1 MTWTR
6 FGYICRRALLDVEKG
21 APVEASLARAEAE
34 EGSQLYGKRPSGGS
48 VPRSLLERMGS
59 SLSREEAIDAL
70 RVYGQL
76 GIVDQ
81 LDEPM
86 QFKRV
91 IAYLCLV
98 VFVFHGVGAVYLLKV
113 VPNFVRV
120 LSEFEGALPGRLEF
134 FQEYWAAQTG
144 LISLLLLVCLL
155 SAFQVKMLFRFKSGA
170 GQGLSGRL
178 LLGPGI
184 RRSYARVNSVLY
196 FPVDTT
202 GPDSTEAVAGHLNR
216 ARSAGMDMYRE
227 MRELLQLEVREL
239 LRRSE
244 RQLKIMAGAVAVVV
258 ILAMTLFLA
267 SAYAPIFIMG
277 DTI

>member
-21 APVEASLARAEAE
+21 APVDASLARAEE
-34 EGSQLYGKRPSGGS
+34 EGGSQLYGKRPCAGS
-48 VPRSLLERMGS
+48 VPRTLLERMGS
-59 SLSREEAIDAL
+59 SLSREEAISAL

-76 GIVDQ
+76 GSVDQ
-81 LDEPM
+81 LDEPL

-98 VFVFHGVGAVYLLKV
+98 VFVFHGVGVVYLLKV
-113 VPNFVRV
+113 VPTFVHV
-120 LSEFEGALPGRLEF
+120 LGEYGGVLPGRLEH

-144 LISLLLLVCLL
+144 VISLLLLVCLL
-155 SAFQVKMLFRFKSGA
+155 SAFQVKQLFRFRNEA
-170 GQGLSGRL
+170 GKGLSAML
-178 LLGPGI
+178 LLGPGV
-184 RRSYARVNSVLY
+184 RRSYARVNSVLS

-202 GPDSTEAVAGHLNR
+202 GTDSADAVMAHLDR
-216 ARSAGMDMYRE
+216 ARSAGMDMYTE
-227 MRELLQLEVREL
+227 VRELLQLEVREL

-258 ILAMTLFLA
+258 ILAMTLFLT